1 MYTVLNFKYRYA
13 FFGFLLIAF
22 FSCSRSKFAQLNTDP
37 DAVLTID
44 PSTEL
49 TPGELS
55 IHSSDFEVFYDF
67 VRDIKPWTQTY
78 VRTVG
83 NLATFTTSGG
93 NINNRWGIFYGGV
106 GYNLADVLHI
116 IDNMPA
122 AKNAQYQYMRA
133 IATIP
138 MIYYA
143 FYVSDAN
150 GSIPYTEAFKAR
162 YTVPPLFT
170 PHYQAQEI
178 LYDTLDAQLKA
189 AVAVLESSPSVTQI
203 SPGAQDIYFGGDP
216 THWIKAANSLRLKIA
231 MRLMKQNPAKTTAI
245 ANEVINE
252 QVGLIGSIADDWI
265 LYSSTLGNGGN
276 SNPINQGNYSGEYNH
291 VNFMWKTQ
299 DPRIRV
305 FYQQSGI
312 NTQDI
317 FDSAKAQG
325 ALPDTLLWDGQ
336 PYRGQFASPAV
347 NEDPT
352 RAYYFQTITFSYK
365 GVKQQLSYPSIIQ
378 AGLTSYVLNLPSG
391 TGGKNMFPVITYADV
406 CLMRAELA
414 ARNLTSDPIPAATLY
429 DSGVVA
435 SLKNY
440 DTWASNT
447 GELNYTPLLASEISN
462 YLAQP
467 GVAYDPVNAI
477 EQICDQEYL
486 NYYVNANEGWALIKR
501 TGYPSSTG
509 VIMPSED
516 VSAYPA
522 MPRRYAAT
530 FPSLGDL
537 NYTNE
542 VNAID
547 SMALDKNYGA
557 PTDMTGR
564 VWWDSPNP

>member
-13 FFGFLLIAF
+13 FFGFLLIASL
-22 FSCSRSKFAQLNTDP
+22 SCSRTKFAALNTDP

-44 PSTEL
+44 PATEL
-49 TPGELS
+49 TPGELN

-78 VRTVG
+78 VRQVG

-133 IATIP
+133 ITTIP
-138 MIYYA
+138 LIYYA
-143 FYVSDAN
+143 FYTSDAN
-150 GSIPYTEAFKAR
+150 GSIPYTQAFKAR
-162 YTVPPLFT
+162 YTSPPLFT
-170 PHYQAQEI
+170 PLYQTQEI
-178 LYDTLDAQLKA
+178 LFDTLDAQLKA
-189 AVAVLESSPSVTQI
+189 AVAVLESSPSVNQI
-203 SPGAQDIYFGGDP
+203 SPGAQDIYFSGDP
-216 THWIKAANSLRLKIA
+216 VHWIKAANSLRLKIA

-252 QVGLIGSIADDWI
+252 QTGLIASIADDWI
-265 LYSSTLGNGGN
+265 LYSSTLGQGGN
-276 SNPINQGNYSGEYNH
+276 SNPINQGNYSGEFNH
-291 VNFMWKTQ
+291 VNFMWKTM
-299 DPRIRV
+299 DPRIRI
-305 FYQQSGI
+305 FYQKSGI
-312 NTQDI
+312 STQDI
-317 FDSAKAQG
+317 FDSAQAQG
-325 ALPDTLLWDGQ
+325 AIPPTVVWDGQ
-336 PYRGQFASPAV
+336 PYRGQYASPAAST
-347 NEDPT
+347 DPSK
-352 RAYYFQTITFSYK
+352 AYYFQTLTFSYM
-365 GVKQQLSYPSIIQ
+365 GAKQSINLPSVIQ
-378 AGLTSYVLNLPSG
+378 AGLTTYILNKPN
-391 TGGKNMFPVITYADV
+391 GGKNMFPVITYADV

-429 DSGVVA
+429 NSGVTA
-435 SLKNY
+435 SLQNY
-440 DTWASNT
+440 DTWGFNT
-447 GELNYTPLLASEISN
+447 FLPDYTPLQPSEITN

-467 GVAYDPVNAI
+467 GVTYDPVNAI

-486 NYYVNANEGWALIKR
+486 NYYVNANEAWALIKR
-501 TGYPSSTG
+501 TGYPSATG

-522 MPRRYAAT
+522 MPRRYAAN

-547 SMALDKNYGA
+547 SMALDLNYGA